1 MLKMIHPV
9 AGMLAIL
16 TIAAFWMSTV
26 LAELF
31 ASHATVAVVKAAICW
46 SFTLLVPALAATGG
60 SGFASAR
67 GRRPMLVDAKIRRTQ
82 LIAANG
88 ILVLMPAAFFLAA
101 KAKGGEFDAVFY
113 SVQALELFAGAANI
127 ALLGLNMRDGLRMK
141 GRFRRRPA

>member
-1 MLKMIHPV
+1 
-9 AGMLAIL
+9 
-16 TIAAFWMSTV
+16 
-26 LAELF
+26 
-31 ASHATVAVVKAAICW
+31 
-46 SFTLLVPALAATGG
+46 
-60 SGFASAR
+60 
-67 GRRPMLVDAKIRRTQ
+67 MLVDAKIRRTQ